1 MIKEEEREDEERF
14 NTMYRLKE
22 SNRKIGEKD
31 KISEFIR
38 HRMRECKLNRNK
50 AYEVG
55 NEQLGDEWIHVYN
68 ELGQVLKEIGEE
80 E

>member
-1 MIKEEEREDEERF
+1 MNKE
-14 NTMYRLKE
+14 
-22 SNRKIGEKD
+22 D
-31 KISEFIR
+31 KINEFIKN
-38 HRMRECKLNRNK
+38 RMRECKLNRNK

-55 NEQLGDEWIHVYN
+55 NKQLGDEWIHVYN